1 MDPQSIRR
9 WCILNII
16 IPGLALIDNNGTTP
30 QPTCHAI
37 AYKPGFGDPGFW
49 TGTFWGV
56 LIITLV
62 TVITVGTVLAVFL
75 HRRRRKMRRLLE
87 HGIIS
92 EEEYQRLK

>member
-1 MDPQSIRR
+1 
-9 WCILNII
+9 
-16 IPGLALIDNNGTTP
+16 
-30 QPTCHAI
+30 
-37 AYKPGFGDPGFW
+37 
-49 TGTFWGV
+49 V

-75 HRRRRKMRRLLE
+75 HRRRKKMRRLLE